1 MKEAGVPPE
10 VVPLKEEISTEEEED
25 EITQDVMP
33 KAEFNG
39 KRFCCWLWGIVFFF
53 SVLAYCLLYV
63 SSGEAT
69 MFFQPRPKLN
79 QTQKEL
85 ITEPQVTLSSLIALQ
100 RSTQLQSCL
109 FCIISCGA
117 VILSTMTSAAV
128 ATLDPK
134 KVPDDFE
141 SKGTLSNVS
150 QDVATPHG
158 RMFTV
163 SLFTASLLSLISM
176 YTTTLYRPWSPAL
189 IIGDNPFMKVAFA
202 PRWERRWRLAWVI
215 IPNVGFMFTA
225 AIPSMSGDKMH
236 DAWENVLT
244 ATHNLFAPLSMAF
257 AVVMETVQLSY
268 GENAFYSFWNSGHE
282 STDFYGPLSNCQ
294 RLRVIV
300 CIYAWASAGVF
311 LGIQTYLGMETVVG
325 LKIRKSYRLALISFY
340 GEVLGMIFAFALP
353 ALQAIEVLDWDRHSG
368 TIMHE
373 ANALLGYLDGN
384 SAAILSAKSAAA
396 GEL

>member
-1 MKEAGVPPE
+1 MKVSGVPE
-10 VVPLKEEISTEEEED
+10 AVPLKEDGSTEEDED
-25 EITQDVMP
+25 EVTQDVMP
-33 KAEFNG
+33 KTDFNG
-39 KRFCCWLWGIVFFF
+39 KRFCCALWLVVAFF
-53 SVLAYCLLYV
+53 SVLAYCLLYA

-69 MFFQPRPKLN
+69 MFFEPRPKLN
-79 QTQKEL
+79 QTQRQL
-85 ITEPQVTLSSLIALQ
+85 ITEPQVALSSLIALQ

-109 FCIISCGA
+109 FCMIAFGA
-117 VILSTMTSAAV
+117 VVLSTLTSAAV
-128 ATLDPK
+128 ATLDSK

-176 YTTTLYRPWSPAL
+176 YTTTLYRPWSPEIL
-189 IIGDNPFMKVAFA
+189 LEDNPFFKVAFA
-202 PRWERRWRLAWVI
+202 PRRERRWRLAWVI

-225 AIPSMSGDKMH
+225 AIPSLSGDKMH
-236 DAWENVLT
+236 DAWEVVLT

-268 GENAFYSFWNSGHE
+268 GENAFHAFWYSGD

-300 CIYAWASAGVF
+300 CLYAWLSATVF
-311 LGIQTYLGMETVVG
+311 LGIQSYLGMETVLG

-353 ALQAIEVLDWDRHSG
+353 ALQAIEVLNWDRQSG

-373 ANALLGYLDGN
+373 ANALLAYLNGN
-384 SAAILSAKSAAA
+384 SAVLGAKPA

>member
-1 MKEAGVPPE
+1 M
-10 VVPLKEEISTEEEED
+10 
-25 EITQDVMP
+25 
-33 KAEFNG
+33 
-39 KRFCCWLWGIVFFF
+39 
-53 SVLAYCLLYV
+53 
-63 SSGEAT
+63 
-69 MFFQPRPKLN
+69 
-79 QTQKEL
+79 
-85 ITEPQVTLSSLIALQ
+85 
-100 RSTQLQSCL
+100 
-109 FCIISCGA
+109 
-117 VILSTMTSAAV
+117 
-128 ATLDPK
+128 
-134 KVPDDFE
+134 
-141 SKGTLSNVS
+141 S
-150 QDVATPHG
+150 QDVSTPHG

-176 YTTTLYRPWSPAL
+176 YTTTLYRPWSPGLSVAE
-189 IIGDNPFMKVAFA
+189 NPFFKVAFA

-236 DAWENVLT
+236 DAWEVVLT

-268 GENAFYSFWNSGHE
+268 GENAFHAFWTSDN

-294 RLRVIV
+294 RLRVITCV
-300 CIYAWASAGVF
+300 YAWLSAGVF
-311 LGIQTYLGMETVVG
+311 LGIQSYLGMETVLG

-353 ALQAIEVLDWDRHSG
+353 ALQAIEVLNWDRQSG

-373 ANALLGYLDGN
+373 ANALLSYLDGH
-384 SAAILSAKSAAA
+384 SAQLLSAKPA